1 MHQSCINLGAGLAE
15 VKPGQ
20 DGTGGGAIPAA
31 PLPRHVQISE
41 MLIRRIAAGQ
51 LPDGTRLPPERELAA
66 SLGIA
71 VGTLRRALA
80 DLADKGLLERVQ
92 GSGNYVRARDAAGA
106 VYALFRLEL
115 LAGGGLP
122 TADVISV
129 IRLEKPADGPAF
141 GDALDA
147 HRIRRLRRL
156 DGIAVAVE
164 EIWLDGALAE
174 GLLAGE
180 LSESL
185 YQYYRTALGI
195 VITRAEDRVGLSHV
209 PDWAPAGF
217 GQPAGAMVP
226 LVTRLG
232 RDQAG
237 RPVEYSQTWVDHARA
252 VYVARQGQG

>member
-1 MHQSCINLGAGLAE
+1 MTPQ
-15 VKPGQ
+15 PGETD
-20 DGTGGGAIPAA
+20 DGVIPAA

-41 MLIRRIAAGQ
+41 MLIRRIAAGN

-80 DLADKGLLERVQ
+80 DLEGKGLLERVQ
-92 GSGNYVRARDAAGA
+92 GSGNYVRARDATNA

-122 TADVISV
+122 TADVLSV
-129 IRLEKPADGPAF
+129 ARLTRPADVPPF
-141 GDALDA
+141 GNVREA

-156 DGIAVAVE
+156 DGITVAVE

-174 GLLAGE
+174 RLQAAE

-185 YQYYRTALGI
+185 YHYYRSALGI
-195 VITRAEDRVGLSHV
+195 VIGRAEDRVGLGHV
-209 PDWAPAGF
+209 PGWAPAGF
-217 GQPAGAMVP
+217 GQPAGAVVP
-226 LVTRLG
+226 QVTRLG
-232 RDQAG
+232 RDLAD
-237 RPVEYSQTWVDHARA
+237 RAVEYSWTWVDHTRA
-252 VYVARQGQG
+252 VYVARQAQG